1 MLKMGSLL
9 INMALAMA
17 PMVGISMSEDHKDHL
32 IQAVTR
38 QAETLDKSVLK
49 KAIKAYE
56 EAQED
61 GLARSPLLTIVD
73 YGKPSYEPRLWVVDV
88 KRKKV
93 LYEEYVSHGS
103 GSGDVYAK
111 NFSNKPESHQ
121 SSIGVFVTQKPYYGK
136 NGYSLRVE
144 GLEED
149 VNDLAKERGIV
160 VHGGDYVREEYIE
173 RYGKAGRSHG
183 CFVVSDRVNRQ
194 LINTIQ
200 DGSVIYVYSPKRSWF
215 SRLFG

>member
-1 MLKMGSLL
+1 MLKIGSLL
-9 INMALAMA
+9 FNMALTMA
-17 PMVGISMSEDHKDHL
+17 PVVGISMSAETQENV
-32 IQAVTR
+32 IQSVTR
-38 QAETLDKSVLK
+38 QAEYLDRSVLK
-49 KAIKAYE
+49 KALAAYN
-56 EAQED
+56 EAHED
-61 GLARSPLLTIVD
+61 GLARSNLLTIVD

-111 NFSNKPESHQ
+111 NFSNRPESHQ
-121 SSIGVFVTQKPYYGK
+121 SSTGVFVTQKPYYGK

-149 VNDLAKERGIV
+149 VNDLAKMRGIV

-173 RYGKAGRSHG
+173 RNGKAGRSHG

-200 DGSVIYVYSPKRSWF
+200 DGSVIYVYSPSRNWF